1 MTQIVKKDYTWI
13 SPLTPL
19 GKSQHEVEEIIL
31 NYLFREIC
39 FVSHPQK
46 IRALTSQEYKD
57 LADITKL
64 PVNLIHSV
72 ISKFLV
78 NLIYFRRFL
87 RNYSFTYNYT
97 KSLRKLQIYLRKLH
111 RFAPIF
117 DFPRAKE
124 NARILK
130 NILDRSCFLPQFT
143 TQLAIVVF
151 VTDLNDKDYEKKI
164 IQTNLRVFCNCSA
177 YAFHRT
183 RNKLGLK

>member
-1 MTQIVKKDYTWI
+1 MTQIVKKEYTWI
-13 SPLTPL
+13 SPLTNI
-19 GKSQHEVEEIIL
+19 GSTQQEVEKIVL
-31 NYLFREIC
+31 NCLFREIC
-39 FVSHPQK
+39 FVSHPQN
-46 IRALTSQEYKD
+46 IRTLTSQEYKD
-57 LADITKL
+57 IAKSIDL
-64 PVNLIHSV
+64 PISLIHSV

-87 RNYSFTYNYT
+87 RSYSFTYSYT
-97 KSLRKLQIYLRKLH
+97 KSLRKLQIYLHKVH

-117 DFPRAKE
+117 DYSRAKE

-130 NILDRSCFLPQFT
+130 NILDIKCFLPQFT
-143 TQLAIVVF
+143 TQLAVVVF
-151 VTDLNDKDYEKKI
+151 VTDLKDKSHEKKI

>member
-1 MTQIVKKDYTWI
+1 MTQIIKKEYTWI
-13 SPLTPL
+13 SPLTTL
-19 GKSQHEVEEIIL
+19 EKSQHEVEKIVL

-46 IRALTSQEYKD
+46 IRALTSREYKD
-57 LADITKL
+57 LADNTKL
-64 PVNLIHSV
+64 PVDLIHSV

-78 NLIYFRRFL
+78 NLVYFRKFL
-87 RNYSFTYNYT
+87 RSYSFTYGYT
-97 KSLRKLQIYLRKLH
+97 RSLRKLQIYLHKLH

-117 DFPRAKE
+117 DYPRAKE

-130 NILDRSCFLPQFT
+130 NNLDRKCFLPHFT
-143 TQLAIVVF
+143 TQLAVVLF
-151 VTDLNDKDYEKKI
+151 VTDLNDNEREKRI
-164 IQTNLRVFCNCSA
+164 IQTNLRIFCNCSA

>member
-1 MTQIVKKDYTWI
+1 MTQIVKKDYSWI
-13 SPLTPL
+13 APLTTI
-19 GKSQHEVEEIIL
+19 GRSQQVVEKIVL
-31 NYLFREIC
+31 NYLFREVC
-39 FVSHPQK
+39 FVSHPQN
-46 IRALTSQEYKD
+46 IRALTSQEYKEIAKSID
-57 LADITKL
+57 L

-78 NLIYFRRFL
+78 NLVYFRRFL
-87 RNYSFTYNYT
+87 RSYSFTYRYT
-97 KSLRKLQIYLRKLH
+97 KSLRKLQIYLHKLH

-117 DFPRAKE
+117 DYPRAKE

-130 NILDRSCFLPQFT
+130 NNLEKHCFLPHFT
-143 TQLAIVVF
+143 TQLAVVVF
-151 VTDLNDKDYEKKI
+151 VTDLNDKEHEKKI